1 MILLMSFS
9 ISMLSTC
16 GAAVRDINNVLFRGD
31 STLPVM
37 TTPVF
42 VLSSLVKVMQD
53 DITCEGNSSAD
64 ISLAK
69 NETQSFQIIIAN
81 KGESPIPKIDLA
93 VSGWQDGNSMYSP
106 KIALYR
112 EHYVKTKQSSGNS
125 HKKVGAYPDALIPL
139 VDPYTGKEIVNAK
152 YLARNQDVKAKTSQG
167 YWIDVT
173 VGSSVPAGTYSN
185 TITVLSDKNILASIP
200 VKLTVWDFE
209 LPAVPPLKSWF
220 NLVPDVSSY
229 HNVSKTSSAYSTIE
243 KRYMKLLRQH
253 GAVPVYSS
261 GPRVN
266 RETGAV
272 TFTPEYIKDLRNYI
286 DQFQPRSTSFW
297 LSFADQPVQLAR
309 YLADYQKFVE
319 QNPWIPEPLMLYD
332 EPQTLKAYQAVKT
345 CGTAMHKYAPNIK
358 LMVTEQI
365 EPRKQDWPSLEGYV
379 DIWCPIWFLGNP
391 DSMARRQKLGEKMWS
406 YIALT
411 QSEDVPT
418 WLIDFPL
425 LDYRIP
431 GWFSWTLELEGI
443 LYWHTMSWAV
453 SKPMVDP
460 WTESATCV
468 INTGKWNGEG
478 SLVYPGGAAGIDGPV
493 ASMRLKAYR
502 DGVQDYDYLYLLSQL
517 IGKDETKKI
526 SSVVAKDFK
535 TYSKNPNDYLNAR
548 KQLADRIL
556 SEKAKRAAAATK

>member
-1 MILLMSFS
+1 
-9 ISMLSTC
+9 MLSTC

-93 VSGWQDGNSMYSP
+93 VSGWQNGSSMYSP
-106 KIALYR
+106 TITLYR

-220 NLVPDVSSY
+220 NLVPEVSSY
-229 HNVSKTSSAYSTIE
+229 HNVSKTSRAYSTIE
-243 KRYMKLLRQH
+243 KRYMMLLRQH
-253 GAVPVYSS
+253 GAVPAYSAM
-261 GPRVN
+261 PRVDSQ
-266 RETGAV
+266 TGAI
-272 TFTPEYIKDLRNYI
+272 TFTPKYIQGLRDFINQI
-286 DQFQPRSTSFW
+286 QP
-297 LSFADQPVQLAR
+297 LSLYLNSCFIYKPTAPAKPTQLAR
-309 YLADYQKFVE
+309 YLSDWQKFVE
-319 QNPWIPEPLMLYD
+319 QNPWIPEPYLLYD
-332 EPQTLKAYQAVKT
+332 EPQTVEAYRQVIDYGKAIHQ
-345 CGTAMHKYAPNIK
+345 YAPSIK
-358 LMVTEQI
+358 FLVTTQV
-365 EPRKQDWPSLEGYV
+365 EPKLAGFPSFEGYV

-526 SSVVAKDFK
+526 SSAVAKDFK

>member
-1 MILLMSFS
+1 LKIVLVLIGLY
-9 ISMLSTC
+9 ISTLCAC
-16 GAAVRDINNVLFRGD
+16 GAAVRDVNNVSFRGN

-37 TTPVF
+37 ATPVF
-42 VLSSLVKVMQD
+42 VLPSLVKVMQD
-53 DITCEGNSSAD
+53 DISCDGNSNAD

-81 KGESPIPKIDLA
+81 KGENPLPKIDLA

-106 KIALYR
+106 TITLYR
-112 EHYVKTKQSSGNS
+112 EHYVNTKQSSGNS
-125 HKKVGAYPDALIPL
+125 HKKVGAYPDALIPF

-152 YLARNQDVKAKTSQG
+152 YLARNQSIESHKNQG
-167 YWIDVT
+167 YWIDVY
-173 VGSSVPAGTYSN
+173 V
-185 TITVLSDKNILASIP
+185 DKNVKAGIYTNKISVLADGEIIQQIP
-200 VKLTVWDFE
+200 VIVRVWDFE

-243 KRYMKLLRQH
+243 KRYMMLLRQH
-253 GAVPVYSS
+253 GAVPAYSS
-261 GPRVN
+261 GPAVN
-266 RETGAV
+266 SETGAV
-272 TFTPEYIKDLRNYI
+272 TFTPEYVKGLRNYI
-286 DQFQPRSTSFW
+286 DQFQPGSTFLW
-297 LSFADQPVQLAR
+297 LSFLGPPVRIAR
-309 YLADYQKFVE
+309 YLSDYQKFVE
-319 QNPWIPEPLMLYD
+319 QNPWIPEPFMLYD
-332 EPQTLKAYQAVKT
+332 EPQTLDAYQKVKN
-345 CGTAMHKYAPNIK
+345 CGAAMHKYAPSIK

-365 EPRKQDWPSLEGYV
+365 EPQKEGWPSLEGYV
-379 DIWCPIWFLGNP
+379 DIWCPTWFLGNP
-391 DSMARRQKLGEKMWS
+391 DSIARRQQLGDKVWS
-406 YIALT
+406 YNALT
-411 QSEDVPT
+411 HPEDVPT

-431 GWFSWTLELEGI
+431 EWFSFTLDLEGI

-453 SKPMVDP
+453 SKPIVDP
-460 WTESATCV
+460 WTDSATCV

-493 ASMRLKAYR
+493 ASMRLKVFR
-502 DGVQDYDYLYLLSQL
+502 DGVQDYDYLYLLSQF

-556 SEKAKRAAAATK
+556 SEKANRGR